1 MGARFADV
9 RFVVG
14 DRVFIGEIKV
24 TSYLSIDEA
33 FRTAPGQLLFYA
45 HMQFESKPGLIALLD
60 RLLDAELS
68 AATFGDFVREF
79 SSSWARARDWSSLNS
94 GQGSAARPL
103 RCSACAGQLPPGAR
117 PLVSATGCP

>member
-33 FRTAPGQLLFYA
+33 FRTALGQLRFYA

-60 RLLDAELS
+60 RLLDAKRLALAAALGIAVVVEVSEGEFTLLNPEVAVELHPI
-68 AATFGDFVREF
+68 FG
-79 SSSWARARDWSSLNS
+79 A
-94 GQGSAARPL
+94 
-103 RCSACAGQLPPGAR
+103 
-117 PLVSATGCP
+117 